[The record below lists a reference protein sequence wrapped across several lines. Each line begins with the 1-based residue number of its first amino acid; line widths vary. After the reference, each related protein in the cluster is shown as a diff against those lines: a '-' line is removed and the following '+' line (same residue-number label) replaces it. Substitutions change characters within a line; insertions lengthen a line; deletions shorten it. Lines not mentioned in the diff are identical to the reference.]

1 MLPVAFSR
9 RLPLLRLRAKQPV
22 HFRSPMIRRT
32 SLFLACFALGIL
44 AGSGVSRAA
53 PVLSAGSATVNV
65 GDMVTIPISI
75 TGAAGL
81 TSFQFDLAF
90 TPSIV
95 EVLSFDDAG
104 TDFEAAATSQGGNLT
119 GITGFIDNTDG
130 LLSGVADSMSGI
142 SGSGL
147 TGAGVLVDITFEAL
161 SPGVSPLALS
171 NAFLTDGGVPLSS
184 ANGDFALQNGQIVVG
199 GTAAVPEPGTV
210 LLLVAALGAVWLLRH
225 PARLGG

>member
-1 MLPVAFSR
+1 M
-9 RLPLLRLRAKQPV
+9 
-22 HFRSPMIRRT
+22 
-32 SLFLACFALGIL
+32 
-44 AGSGVSRAA
+44 
-53 PVLSAGSATVNV
+53 LSAGSATVNV

-95 EVLSFDDAG
+95 EVLSFDDTG
-104 TDFEAAATSQGGNLT
+104 TDFATTAISQGGNLT
-119 GITGFIDNTDG
+119 GITGFIDNTGG

-147 TGAGVLVDITFEAL
+147 TPAGVLVDITFDAL
-161 SPGVSPLALS
+161 SPGISQLILS
-171 NAFLTDGGVPLSS
+171 NAFLTDGDVPLSS
-184 ANGDFALQNGQIVVG
+184 ANGDFVLQNGEITVS

-210 LLLVAALGAVWLLRH
+210 LLLVAALGTVWLLRR
-225 PARLGG
+225 PGRFGGHSERSTGQYQQRENLL

>member
-1 MLPVAFSR
+1 
-9 RLPLLRLRAKQPV
+9 
-22 HFRSPMIRRT
+22 MIRQT

-44 AGSGVSRAA
+44 AGSGVSRSA

-90 TPSIV
+90 TAFIV
-95 EVLSFDDAG
+95 EVLSFDDTG
-104 TDFEAAATSQGGNLT
+104 TDFAATAISQGGNLT
-119 GITGFIDNTDG
+119 GITGFIDNTGG
-130 LLSGVADSMSGI
+130 LLSGLADSMSGI

-147 TGAGVLVDITFEAL
+147 TAAGVLVDITFDAL
-161 SPGVSPLALS
+161 SPGTSPLILS

-184 ANGDFALQNGQIVVG
+184 ANGDFMLQNGEIIVR

-210 LLLVAALGAVWLLRH
+210 LLLVAALGVVWLLLR
-225 PARLGG
+225 PACLGGNKSGLQDSVS

>member
-1 MLPVAFSR
+1 MT
-9 RLPLLRLRAKQPV
+9 
-22 HFRSPMIRRT
+22 HRT
-32 SLFLACFALGIL
+32 SLFLACFTLGIL
-44 AGSGVSRAA
+44 AGSGFSRAA

-95 EVLSFDDAG
+95 EVLSFDDTG
-104 TDFEAAATSQGGNLT
+104 TDFATTAINQGGNLT
-119 GITGFIDNTDG
+119 GITGFIDNTG
-130 LLSGVADSMSGI
+130 GSLSGVADSMSGI

-147 TGAGVLVDITFEAL
+147 TAAGVVVDITFDAL
-161 SPGVSPLALS
+161 SPGNSPLILS

-184 ANGDFALQNGQIVVG
+184 ANGDFVLQNGEIMVK
-199 GTAAVPEPGTV
+199 GTAAVPEPRGTV

-225 PARLGG
+225 PGRLGGR